1 MNELSLQAPQTTAR
15 LAGLFWLIVIA
26 VSVVAVVASP
36 TINLHGSPA
45 ETAASVMSVE
55 GAYRLGFALL
65 LLGGICYLGV
75 TALLY
80 QVLKPVS
87 GSVALFGALAS
98 LAGITVGAASGV
110 HELGALALLHD
121 AANATSAAAT
131 QMQAIAQ
138 ASFREDPPEFRIGMV
153 YFGCHV
159 ASIGYLILRS
169 NFIPKIIGAIL
180 VAGGSSYLIASFTS
194 FLAPELGARL
204 TPFVIPIALLGE
216 GSITLWLLIKGVD
229 VEKWRQYRGRSRIEG
244 EDQVHC

>member
-1 MNELSLQAPQTTAR
+1 MPDFSTSSPQTTAR

-26 VSVVAVVASP
+26 VSVVAIVASP
-36 TINLHGSPA
+36 TITLRGTPT
-45 ETAASVMSVE
+45 ETAASVMSAE
-55 GAYRLGFALL
+55 GSYRLGFALL
-65 LLGGICYLGV
+65 LFGGICYLGV

-98 LAGITVGAASGV
+98 LAGITIGAASGV

-121 AANATSAAAT
+121 AGNVTSGVAS
-131 QMQAIAQ
+131 QMQTIAQ
-138 ASFREDPPEFRIGMV
+138 ASLREDPLEFRIGMV

-180 VAGGSSYLIASFTS
+180 VAGGSSYFIASFTT
-194 FLAPELGARL
+194 FLSPELGARL

-216 GSITLWLLIKGVD
+216 GSITVWLLVKGVD
-229 VEKWRQYRGRSRIEG
+229 VEKWRQYVRR
-244 EDQVHC
+244 

>member
-1 MNELSLQAPQTTAR
+1 MPEFATRSPQITAR

-26 VSVVAVVASP
+26 VSVVAVVATP
-36 TINLHGSPA
+36 TISLRGTPA
-45 ETAASVMSVE
+45 DTAASAL
-55 GAYRLGFALL
+55 GAETGYRVGFALL
-65 LLGGICYLGV
+65 FFGGICYLGV

-87 GSVALFGALAS
+87 ASVALFGALAS

-110 HELGALALLHD
+110 HEMGALALLHD
-121 AANATSAAAT
+121 ATNATSTAAS

-138 ASFREDPPEFRIGMV
+138 TTFREDPQGFRIGMV
-153 YFGCHV
+153 YFGLHV

-180 VAGGSSYLIASFTS
+180 LAGGSSYFITSFAS
-194 FLAPELGARL
+194 FLAPDLGARL

-229 VEKWRQYRGRSRIEG
+229 VEKWRAYSPIATSF
-244 EDQVHC
+244 

>member
-1 MNELSLQAPQTTAR
+1 MPDFSNDYPQTTAR
-15 LAGLFWLIVIA
+15 VAGFLWLVVIA
-26 VSVVAVVASP
+26 VSVVAVVANP
-36 TINLHGSPA
+36 TIGLRGSPA
-45 ETAASVMSVE
+45 ETAASVMSAE
-55 GAYRLGFALL
+55 GSYRLGFALL
-65 LLGGICYLGV
+65 LFGGVCYLGV

-121 AANATSAAAT
+121 AGNGATAAAS

-138 ASFREDPPEFRIGMV
+138 ASLRENPTEFKIGMV

-169 NFIPKIIGAIL
+169 NFLPKVIGAIL
-180 VAGGSSYLIASFTS
+180 VAGGSSYFITSFAT
-194 FLAPELGARL
+194 FLAPDLGARL

-216 GSITLWLLIKGVD
+216 GSITLWLLIKGVN
-229 VEKWRQYRGRSRIEG
+229 VEKWRQYVDTPAVSRPTPG
-244 EDQVHC
+244 